1 LGPDPVVVFFV
12 DPDETFHFYS
22 GQDPAVWFNS
32 YGNRI
37 MVIFF
42 VQGTPL
48 TRLCITTYTVGPN
61 DAYPYTTAYPTL
73 LYIFFADNNFNAFRV
88 QATTADGRLR
98 FKRYCD
104 RYPPV

>member
-1 LGPDPVVVFFV
+1 MG
-12 DPDETFHFYS
+12 
-22 GQDPAVWFNS
+22 
-32 YGNRI
+32 
-37 MVIFF
+37 M
-42 VQGTPL
+42 
-48 TRLCITTYTVGPN
+48 N

-104 RYPPV
+104 RYPSV